1 MTDRIRLD
9 FDNATGPEWVAS
21 YYLSDTEYD
30 DTMEDDNTQEVIFN
44 AVDFDTAV
52 RYAQQYLRK
61 KQSETDTWATAEI
74 LSVERY

>member
-1 MTDRIRLD
+1 MERIRLT
-9 FDNATGPEWVAS
+9 FDNATGPEWVAQ
-21 YYLSDTEYD
+21 YYLGEPEYD
-30 DTMEDDNTQEVIFN
+30 DTPEDDATQEVIFN

-61 KQSETDTWATAEI
+61 RQSETDTWETAEI